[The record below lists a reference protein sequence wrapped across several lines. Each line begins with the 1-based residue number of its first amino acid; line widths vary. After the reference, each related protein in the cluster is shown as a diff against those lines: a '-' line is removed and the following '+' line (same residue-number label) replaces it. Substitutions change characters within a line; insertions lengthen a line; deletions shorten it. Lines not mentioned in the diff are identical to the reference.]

1 MDVKENILNIAQR
14 NFFQK
19 GLRQVSMDEIAEE
32 AGISKRTL
40 YELYKSKEQL
50 IADVIYR
57 NFDSVLTQM
66 ATFIEEM
73 RQNGCNSLEILV
85 RIYIFSRQCRE
96 KINEIVFD
104 ELRKYY
110 PTLNS
115 TQIQTLQ
122 TKHDQ
127 LLDQLSL
134 DCKQAGFIRED
145 VNTDLIF
152 HLFRDLHNDKL
163 QYVASGKYTARD
175 IVAYLILPLIR
186 SIGTYKGHRAF
197 FKAIR
202 SLDDPY
208 SKQLLNS
215 LSL

>member
-163 QYVASGKYTARD
+163 QYVASGKYTASD

-186 SIGTYKGHRAF
+186 SIGTYKGYRAF

>member
-1 MDVKENILNIAQR
+1 MDLKENILNIAQR

-163 QYVASGKYTARD
+163 QYMASGKYTASD

>member
-1 MDVKENILNIAQR
+1 MDLKENILNIAQR

-73 RQNGCNSLEILV
+73 RQNGCNSLETLV

-163 QYVASGKYTARD
+163 QYVASGKYTASD

-197 FKAIR
+197 FKTIR

>member
-1 MDVKENILNIAQR
+1 MDLKENILNIAQR

-19 GLRQVSMDEIAEE
+19 GLRQVSMDDIAEE

-50 IADVIYR
+50 IADVTYR
-57 NFDSVLTQM
+57 NLDAVLTQM
-66 ATFIEEM
+66 MVDVDEM
-73 RQNGCNSLEILV
+73 RKKGCNSVEILL
-85 RIYIFSRQCRE
+85 RIYIFSRRCQDQ
-96 KINEIVFD
+96 INKVVFD

-115 TQIQTLQ
+115 TQIQALQ

-127 LLDQLSL
+127 LLNRISL
-134 DCKQAGFIRED
+134 ECKQEGFIRQD

-152 HLFRDLHNDKL
+152 RLLRDLHNDKL
-163 QYVASGKYTARD
+163 NYVSSGLYTPGD
-175 IVAYLILPLIR
+175 IVAYLVMPLIR

-197 FKAIR
+197 FRALQ

-208 SKQLLNS
+208 SKQLLNL

>member
-1 MDVKENILNIAQR
+1 MDLKENILNIAR
-14 NFFQK
+14 RDFFQK
-19 GLRQVSMDEIAEE
+19 GLRQVSMDDIAEA

-40 YELYKSKEQL
+40 YELYKSKELL
-50 IADVIYR
+50 ITDVIYR
-57 NFDSVLTQM
+57 NFDAVLTQM
-66 ATFIEEM
+66 MVHVNEM
-73 RQNGCNSLEILV
+73 RQEGRSPVEILL
-85 RIYIFSRQCRE
+85 RIYIFSRRSHDQ
-96 KINEIVFD
+96 INKVVFD

-122 TKHDQ
+122 AKHDQ
-127 LLDQLSL
+127 LLYQLSL
-134 DCKQAGFIRED
+134 ECKEAGFIRQE

-152 HLFRDLHNDKL
+152 RLLRDLHNDKL
-163 QYVASGKYTARD
+163 HYVASGLYTPSD
-175 IVAYLILPLIR
+175 IVAYLVMPLIR

-197 FKAIR
+197 FRALQ

-208 SKQLLNS
+208 SKQLLNL

>member
-163 QYVASGKYTARD
+163 QYVASGKYTASD

-197 FKAIR
+197 FKTIR

>member
-1 MDVKENILNIAQR
+1 MDLKENILNIAQR

-163 QYVASGKYTARD
+163 QYVASGKYTASD

-197 FKAIR
+197 FKTIR

>member
-163 QYVASGKYTARD
+163 QYVASGKYTASD

>member
-1 MDVKENILNIAQR
+1 MDLKENILNIAQR

-163 QYVASGKYTARD
+163 QYVASGKYTASD

>member
-134 DCKQAGFIRED
+134 ACKQAGFIRED

-163 QYVASGKYTARD
+163 QYVASGKYTASD

>member
-1 MDVKENILNIAQR
+1 MDLKENILDIAQR

-19 GLRQVSMDEIAEE
+19 GLRQVSMDDIAEE

-50 IADVIYR
+50 IADTTYR
-57 NFDSVLTQM
+57 SLDALVTSMWAQADAL
-66 ATFIEEM
+66 
-73 RQNGCNSLEILV
+73 RQQGCNTVEVLL
-85 RIYIFSRQCRE
+85 RIYIFSRRNHEQ
-96 KINEIVFD
+96 INKVVFD

-110 PTLNS
+110 PTLNN
-115 TQIQTLQ
+115 TQIQTLMAR
-122 TKHDQ
+122 HNQ
-127 LLDQLSL
+127 LLSELAD
-134 DCKQAGFIRED
+134 DCKKEGFIRQD

-152 HLFRDLHNDKL
+152 RLFRDLHNDKL
-163 QYVASGKYTARD
+163 NYVSSGLYTPSD
-175 IVAYLILPLIR
+175 IVAYLVLPLIR

-197 FKAIR
+197 FRALQ

-208 SKQLLNS
+208 SKQLLNL

>member
-1 MDVKENILNIAQR
+1 MDLKENILNIAQR

-134 DCKQAGFIRED
+134 DCKQEGFIRED

-163 QYVASGKYTARD
+163 QYVASGKYTASD